1 MDGAVVSR
9 TKFVV
14 VKLVKRNFF
23 EVLKLNDFGKL
34 KVILI

>member
-1 MDGAVVSR
+1 MDGVVVLR
-9 TKFVV
+9 MKFVV